1 MSTNA
6 PATSPTKRRRGAV
19 AREEALEAARNLL
32 LSGGP
37 AAVTLKAVGERMG
50 VGHANL
56 IHHFGSAAG
65 LQGALMDR
73 MVRDLA
79 ERIEAGLGEG
89 RENIEPGRLMTAVF
103 DAFGKGG
110 ASQLAAWL
118 ALAREQGRA
127 ESFAEVVR
135 DLAERIEAG
144 LGQGRESLEPG
155 RLMTAVFDAF
165 GKGGASQLAAWLA
178 LDREQGRAESFAE
191 VMRDLADR
199 LAAMAPN
206 DPNAAE
212 RARAL
217 VTTAAY
223 MAFADGLIGE
233 TLMPMLGAKDG
244 LGLELALK
252 LTATIMGET
261 PDT

>member
-1 MSTNA
+1 MSTNV
-6 PATSPTKRRRGAV
+6 PIKRRRGAL
-19 AREEALEAARNLL
+19 AREEALEAARDLL

-65 LQGALMDR
+65 LQDALMDL

-79 ERIEAGLGEG
+79 ERIEASLGEG
-89 RENIEPGRLMTAVF
+89 REHIEPGRLMTAVF

-118 ALAREQGRA
+118 VLAREHGRA

-135 DLAERIEAG
+135 N
-144 LGQGRESLEPG
+144 
-155 RLMTAVFDAF
+155 
-165 GKGGASQLAAWLA
+165 
-178 LDREQGRAESFAE
+178 
-191 VMRDLADR
+191 LADR
-199 LAAMAPN
+199 LATMAPN
-206 DPNAAE
+206 DPDAAD

-233 TLMPMLGAKDG
+233 TLMPMLGAHQG

-261 PDT
+261 TDV

>member
-1 MSTNA
+1 M
-6 PATSPTKRRRGAV
+6 KRRRAAI
-19 AREEALEAARNLL
+19 AREEAIDAARDLL

-37 AAVTLKAVGERMG
+37 SAVTLKAVGDRMG

-73 MVRDLA
+73 MMRDLA
-79 ERIEAGLGEG
+79 ERIEAGLGQG
-89 RENIEPGRLMTAVF
+89 RESIDPGRLMTAVF

-135 DLAERIEAG
+135 DLA
-144 LGQGRESLEPG
+144 
-155 RLMTAVFDAF
+155 
-165 GKGGASQLAAWLA
+165 
-178 LDREQGRAESFAE
+178 
-191 VMRDLADR
+191 DR
-199 LAAMAPN
+199 LAAMAPD
-206 DPNAAE
+206 DPRAAE

-233 TLMPMLGAKDG
+233 ILMPMLAAQQG
-244 LGLELALK
+244 LGLDLALK
-252 LTATIMGET
+252 LTATIMSEA
-261 PDT
+261 PDE

>member
-1 MSTNA
+1 MSTNG
-6 PATSPTKRRRGAV
+6 PVRRRRGAV
-19 AREEALEAARNLL
+19 AREEALEAARDLL
-32 LSGGP
+32 ISGGP

-79 ERIEAGLGEG
+79 ERIEAGFGQDPESIAPAL
-89 RENIEPGRLMTAVF
+89 LMAAVF
-103 DAFGKGG
+103 EAFGKGG

-127 ESFAEVVR
+127 ESFAGVV
-135 DLAERIEAG
+135 
-144 LGQGRESLEPG
+144 
-155 RLMTAVFDAF
+155 
-165 GKGGASQLAAWLA
+165 
-178 LDREQGRAESFAE
+178 
-191 VMRDLADR
+191 RDLADR
-199 LAAMAPN
+199 LAARAPD
-206 DPNAAE
+206 DPGANE

-233 TLMPMLGAKDG
+233 TLMPMLGAQQG
-244 LGLELALK
+244 LGLDLALK
-252 LTATIMGET
+252 LTAAIMSEA
-261 PDT
+261 PDL